1 MENAKSFRNLE
12 GKKRL
17 LTGEKTSTF
26 TMNHLTLDIASRDR
40 AVII

>member
-1 MENAKSFRNLE
+1 MKNAKSFRHLE

-26 TMNHLTLDIASRDR
+26 TMNHLTLDKIQH
-40 AVII
+40 IIYY